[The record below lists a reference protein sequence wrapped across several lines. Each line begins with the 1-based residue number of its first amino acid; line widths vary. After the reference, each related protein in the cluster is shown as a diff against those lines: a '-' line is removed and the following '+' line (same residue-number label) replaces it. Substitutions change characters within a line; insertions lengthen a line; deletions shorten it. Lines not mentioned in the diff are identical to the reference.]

1 MAQSSQTIQSSWPN
15 RNRANLTI
23 TASGGCTFTTNSG
36 VYKITSPVTSL
47 ANLAVRDLITIT
59 GTTLNNATFTVKSVD
74 TSGTYVIVEEAVTAE
89 SRDSVTNTVLTVSGF
104 VTDKY
109 KGDGYYSQAD
119 GIHTVAYHVD
129 TTCTG
134 AIKMQ
139 GSLATTPTEDDWF
152 DITGTTFTTDLSTT
166 ISANNFTGNF
176 VWVRAKCTSNTAGSV
191 TKILYNN

>member
-1 MAQSSQTIQSSWPN
+1 MAQSSQTISGQKTFKS
-15 RNRANLTI
+15 AI
-23 TASGGCTFTTNSG
+23 TVSEGVTFTATGG
-36 VYKITSPVTSL
+36 VYKITAASTNL

-59 GTTLNNATFTVKSVD
+59 GTTNNNATFTVKSVD
-74 TSGTYVIVEEAVTAE
+74 ANGTYITVEEIVVAE
-89 SRDSVTNTVLTVSGF
+89 ASDGSTDTVLTYSGF

-119 GIHTVAYHVD
+119 GVHTVAYHVN

-176 VWVRAKCTSNTAGSV
+176 VWVRAKCTANTAGSV

>member
-1 MAQSSQTIQSSWPN
+1 MAQSSQTISGQKTFKSAITVSEGCSFRTSDN
-15 RNRANLTI
+15 RISA
-23 TASGGCTFTTNSG
+23 AS
-36 VYKITSPVTSL
+36 TSL
-47 ANLAVRDLITIT
+47 ANLSVRDLITIT
-59 GTTLNNATFTVKSVD
+59 GTTYNNSTFTVKSVD
-74 TSGTYVIVEEAVTAE
+74 ANGTYITVEEAVTAE
-89 SRDSVTNTVLTVSGF
+89 NRDGSTDTVLTYSGF

-119 GIHTVAYHVD
+119 GIHTVAYHVN

-152 DITGTTFTTDLSTT
+152 DITGTTFTTDQSTT
-166 ISANNFTGNF
+166 ISSNNFTGNF

>member
-1 MAQSSQTIQSSWPN
+1 MAQSSQTISGQKTFKS
-15 RNRANLTI
+15 AITI
-23 TASGGCTFTTNSG
+23 SEGATFTATGG
-36 VYKITSPVTSL
+36 VYKITAASTSL
-47 ANLAVRDLITIT
+47 ANLAVRDLITVT
-59 GTTLNNATFTVKSVD
+59 GTTNNNATFTVKSVD
-74 TSGTYVIVEEAVTAE
+74 TNGTYVIVEEAVTAE
-89 SRDSVTNTVLTVSGF
+89 SSDGSTDTVLTYSGF

-119 GIHTVAYHVD
+119 GIHTVAYHVNS
-129 TTCTG
+129 TCTG

-152 DITGTTFTTDLSTT
+152 DITGTTFITDLSTT
-166 ISANNFTGNF
+166 ISSNNFTGNF

>member
-1 MAQSSQTIQSSWPN
+1 MAQSSQTISGQKTFKS
-15 RNRANLTI
+15 AI
-23 TASGGCTFTTNSG
+23 TVSEGATFTATGG
-36 VYKITSPVTSL
+36 VYKITAASTSL

-59 GTTLNNATFTVKSVD
+59 GTTNNNATFTVKSVD
-74 TSGTYVIVEEAVTAE
+74 ANGTYITVEETVTAE
-89 SRDSVTNTVLTVSGF
+89 SSDGSTDTVLTYSGF

-119 GIHTVAYHVD
+119 GIHTVAYHVNS
-129 TTCTG
+129 TCTG

-166 ISANNFTGNF
+166 ISSNNFTGNF

>member
-1 MAQSSQTIQSSWPN
+1 MAQSSQTISGQKTFKS
-15 RNRANLTI
+15 AI
-23 TASGGCTFTTNSG
+23 TVSEGATFTATGG
-36 VYKITSPVTSL
+36 VYKITAASTNL

-59 GTTLNNATFTVKSVD
+59 GTTNNNATFTVKSVD
-74 TSGTYVIVEEAVTAE
+74 ANGTYITVEEIVVAE
-89 SRDSVTNTVLTVSGF
+89 ASDGSTDTVLTYSGF

-119 GIHTVAYHVD
+119 GIHTVAYHVN

-166 ISANNFTGNF
+166 ISSNNFTGNF

>member
-1 MAQSSQTIQSSWPN
+1 MAQSSQTISGQKTFKS
-15 RNRANLTI
+15 AI
-23 TASGGCTFTTNSG
+23 TVSEGATFTATGG
-36 VYKITSPVTSL
+36 VYKITASSTSL
-47 ANLAVRDLITIT
+47 ANLAVRDLITVT
-59 GTTLNNATFTVKSVD
+59 GTTNNNATFTVKSVD
-74 TSGTYVIVEEAVTAE
+74 ANGTYITVEETVVAE
-89 SRDSVTNTVLTVSGF
+89 ASDGSTDTVLTYSGF

-119 GIHTVAYHVD
+119 GIHTVAYHVN

-166 ISANNFTGNF
+166 ISSNNFTGNF
-176 VWVRAKCTSNTAGSV
+176 VWVRAKCTANTAGSV

>member
-1 MAQSSQTIQSSWPN
+1 MAQSSQTISGQKTFKS
-15 RNRANLTI
+15 TI
-23 TASGGCTFTTNSG
+23 TVSEGCSFRASDNRISAA
-36 VYKITSPVTSL
+36 STSL

-59 GTTLNNATFTVKSVD
+59 GTTNNNATFTVKSVD
-74 TSGTYVIVEEAVTAE
+74 ANGAYITVEETVTTE
-89 SRDSVTNTVLTVSGF
+89 NSDGSTDTVLTYSGF

-119 GIHTVAYHVD
+119 GIHTVAYHVNA
-129 TTCTG
+129 TCTG